1 MIALA
6 WRNLWRNK
14 TRTLLTAFGIAF
26 AVFLVT
32 FSMALQG
39 GSYADMIKAATRFY
53 TGHAQITQRD
63 FLSDSKLEQT
73 IPNATALGEQLQSSL
88 PLVALP
94 RVQAFGIVSKDE
106 RSIGGMLMGV
116 DFAAEAAQLDLFDNI
131 SAGAVPT
138 QPDEALVGAA
148 MARNLG
154 AELGDDIVILGSG
167 KQGGV
172 AAMALTIG
180 GILST
185 GQAELDRSLLFALL
199 AGVQEAFGLEDEV
212 HNIVLV
218 LENYAQGA
226 ALAQPI
232 GELLQADQSYRTW
245 QQLLPEVE
253 QGIELDRVSGQLFF
267 FILLILVSFA
277 VLNTFVMVIFERT
290 REFGMLMALGLR
302 PWQIIGQV
310 QIEAF
315 FLGILGVLLGSVLSA
330 ALVGYLSQVGIPL
343 DAIGGE
349 AAQQSLAL
357 MQAGSM
363 NYMYPAFSLASITTA
378 PAVLI
383 VGTQLSALFCMLRVR
398 RLNPLPRCEWSKSC
412 RLSS

>member
-14 TRTLLTAFGIAF
+14 TRTLLTAGGIAF

-63 FLSDSKLEQT
+63 FVSDSKLEQT
-73 IPNATALGEQLQSSL
+73 IPNATALGDQLQSSL

-185 GQAELDRSLLFALL
+185 GQAELDRSLLFAPL

-363 NYMYPAFSLASITTA
+363 NYKYPAFSLASITTA

-398 RLNPLPRCEWSKSC
+398 RLNPVTALRVE
-412 RLSS
+412 

>member
-14 TRTLLTAFGIAF
+14 TRTLLTACGIAF

-39 GSYADMIKAATRFY
+39 GSYEDMIKAATRFY

-63 FLSDSKLEQT
+63 FVVDNKLEQT
-73 IPNATALGEQLQSSL
+73 VTNASALRAQLQTQF

-106 RSIGGMLMGV
+106 RSIGGMLVGIDV
-116 DFAAEAAQLDLFDNI
+116 DSEVAELDLFDNI
-131 SAGAVPT
+131 TAGGVPNE
-138 QPDEALVGAA
+138 PDQALIGAA

-154 AELGDDIVILGSG
+154 AELGDDIVILGTG
-167 KQGGV
+167 KRGGV
-172 AAMALTIG
+172 AAMALTVVG
-180 GILST
+180 TLST
-185 GQAELDRSLLFALL
+185 GQAELDRSLLFAQLT
-199 AGVQEAFGLEDEV
+199 AVQEAFYLDDEV
-212 HNIVLV
+212 HTFVLV
-218 LENYAQGA
+218 LEDYQQGKQ
-226 ALAQPI
+226 LAEPMAT
-232 GELLQADQSYRTW
+232 LLPADQVYRTW

-253 QGIELDRVSGQLFF
+253 QGIELDRVSGEIFYY
-267 FILLILVSFA
+267 ILLILVSFA

-302 PWQIIGQV
+302 PWQIILQV
-310 QIEAF
+310 QVEAL
-315 FLGILGVLLGSVLSA
+315 FLGLLGVLLGSLLSG
-330 ALVGYLSQVGIPL
+330 ALVAYLAEVGIPL
-343 DAIGGE
+343 SSMGND
-349 AAQQSLAL
+349 AAQQSLAQ

-363 NYMYPAFSLASITTA
+363 EYMYPAFSFKSLSTA
-378 PAVLI
+378 PLVLV

-398 RLNPLPRCEWSKSC
+398 HLNPVEALRAE
-412 RLSS
+412 

>member
-1 MIALA
+1 M
-6 WRNLWRNK
+6 
-14 TRTLLTAFGIAF
+14 
-26 AVFLVT
+26 
-32 FSMALQG
+32 
-39 GSYADMIKAATRFY
+39 
-53 TGHAQITQRD
+53 
-63 FLSDSKLEQT
+63 
-73 IPNATALGEQLQSSL
+73 
-88 PLVALP
+88 
-94 RVQAFGIVSKDE
+94 
-106 RSIGGMLMGV
+106 
-116 DFAAEAAQLDLFDNI
+116 
-131 SAGAVPT
+131 
-138 QPDEALVGAA
+138 GAA

-185 GQAELDRSLLFALL
+185 GQAELDRSLLFAPL

-277 VLNTFVMVIFERT
+277 VLNTFVMVIFE
-290 REFGMLMALGLR
+290 
-302 PWQIIGQV
+302 
-310 QIEAF
+310 
-315 FLGILGVLLGSVLSA
+315 GVRDAYGVGPA
-330 ALVGYLSQVGIPL
+330 ALADHWPGTNRSILFRHPWCIARLCTQCSPGGLFISGRHSTRRHRWRGGQTIFGA
-343 DAIGGE
+343 DAGG
-349 AAQQSLAL
+349 
-357 MQAGSM
+357 
-363 NYMYPAFSLASITTA
+363 
-378 PAVLI
+378 
-383 VGTQLSALFCMLRVR
+383 
-398 RLNPLPRCEWSKSC
+398 
-412 RLSS
+412 

>member
-1 MIALA
+1 VTALA

-14 TRTLLTAFGIAF
+14 TRTLLTACGIAF

-63 FLSDSKLEQT
+63 FVSDSKLEQT
-73 IPNATALGEQLQSSL
+73 IPNAAALGDQLQSSL

-106 RSIGGMLMGV
+106 RSIGGMLMGI

-138 QPDEALVGAA
+138 QPDQALVGAA

-172 AAMALTIG
+172 AAMALTVG

-185 GQAELDRSLLFALL
+185 GQAELDRSLLFAPL

-218 LENYAQGA
+218 LEDYAQGA

-253 QGIELDRVSGQLFF
+253 QGIELDRISGQLFF

-315 FLGILGVLLGSVLSA
+315 FLGILGVVLGSVLSA

-349 AAQQSLAL
+349 AAKQSLAM

-398 RLNPLPRCEWSKSC
+398 RLNPVTALRVE
-412 RLSS
+412 

>member
-1 MIALA
+1 
-6 WRNLWRNK
+6 
-14 TRTLLTAFGIAF
+14 
-26 AVFLVT
+26 
-32 FSMALQG
+32 MALQG
-39 GSYADMIKAATRFY
+39 GSYADMIKAATGFY

-73 IPNATALGEQLQSSL
+73 IPNAAALGEQLQSSL

-172 AAMALTIG
+172 AAMALTIC

-185 GQAELDRSLLFALL
+185 GQAELDRSLLFAPL

-232 GELLQADQSYRTW
+232 SELLQADQSYRTW

-398 RLNPLPRCEWSKSC
+398 RLNPVTALRVE
-412 RLSS
+412 

>member
-14 TRTLLTAFGIAF
+14 TRTLLTACGIAF

-63 FLSDSKLEQT
+63 FVSDSKLEQT
-73 IPNATALGEQLQSSL
+73 IPNATALGDQLQSSL

-185 GQAELDRSLLFALL
+185 GQAELDRSLLFAPL

-398 RLNPLPRCEWSKSC
+398 RLNPVTALRVE
-412 RLSS
+412 

>member
-14 TRTLLTAFGIAF
+14 TRTLLTAGGIAF

-63 FLSDSKLEQT
+63 FVSDSKLEQT
-73 IPNATALGEQLQSSL
+73 IPNATALGDQLQSSL

-185 GQAELDRSLLFALL
+185 GQAELDRSLLFAPL

-315 FLGILGVLLGSVLSA
+315 FLGILGVLLGSILSA

-343 DAIGGE
+343 DDIGGE
-349 AAQQSLAL
+349 AAKQSLAL

-363 NYMYPAFSLASITTA
+363 NYMYPAFSLASITIA

-398 RLNPLPRCEWSKSC
+398 RLNPVTALRVE
-412 RLSS
+412 

>member
-1 MIALA
+1 MTALA

-14 TRTLLTAFGIAF
+14 TRTLLPACGIAF

-39 GSYADMIKAATRFY
+39 GSSADMIKAATRFY

-63 FLSDSKLEQT
+63 FVSDSKLEQT
-73 IPNATALGEQLQSSL
+73 IPNAAALGDQLQSSL

-106 RSIGGMLMGV
+106 RSIGGMLMGI

-138 QPDEALVGAA
+138 QPDQALVGAA

-172 AAMALTIG
+172 AAMALTVG

-185 GQAELDRSLLFALL
+185 GQAELDRSLLFAPL

-218 LENYAQGA
+218 LEDYAQGA

-253 QGIELDRVSGQLFF
+253 QGIELDRISGQLFF

-315 FLGILGVLLGSVLSA
+315 FLGILGVVLGSVLSA

-349 AAQQSLAL
+349 AAKQSLAM

-383 VGTQLSALFCMLRVR
+383 VGTQLSALFCMKRVR
-398 RLNPLPRCEWSKSC
+398 QMNPVTAQRVE
-412 RLSS
+412 

>member
-14 TRTLLTAFGIAF
+14 TRTLLTACGIAF

-73 IPNATALGEQLQSSL
+73 IPNATALGDQLQSSL

-185 GQAELDRSLLFALL
+185 GQAELDRSLLFAPL

-398 RLNPLPRCEWSKSC
+398 RLNPVTALRVE
-412 RLSS
+412 

>member
-14 TRTLLTAFGIAF
+14 TRTLLTACGIAF

-73 IPNATALGEQLQSSL
+73 IPNAAALGEQLQSSL

-185 GQAELDRSLLFALL
+185 GQAELDRSLLFAPL

-232 GELLQADQSYRTW
+232 SELLQADQSYRTW

-398 RLNPLPRCEWSKSC
+398 RLNPVTALRVE
-412 RLSS
+412 

>member
-1 MIALA
+1 VTALA

-14 TRTLLTAFGIAF
+14 TRTLLTACGIAF

-63 FLSDSKLEQT
+63 FVSDSKLEQT
-73 IPNATALGEQLQSSL
+73 IPNAAALGGQLQSSL

-106 RSIGGMLMGV
+106 RSIGGMLMGI

-138 QPDEALVGAA
+138 QPDQALVGAA

-172 AAMALTIG
+172 AAMALTVG

-185 GQAELDRSLLFALL
+185 GQAELDRSLLFAPL

-218 LENYAQGA
+218 LEDYAQGA

-253 QGIELDRVSGQLFF
+253 QGIELDRISGQLFF

-315 FLGILGVLLGSVLSA
+315 FLGILGVVLGSVLSA

-349 AAQQSLAL
+349 AAKQSLAM

-398 RLNPLPRCEWSKSC
+398 RLNPVTALRVE
-412 RLSS
+412 

>member
-14 TRTLLTAFGIAF
+14 TRTLLTASGIAF

-32 FSMALQG
+32 FSMAMQG
-39 GSYADMIKAATRFY
+39 GSYDDMIKAATRFY
-53 TGHAQITQRD
+53 TGHAQISQRD
-63 FLSDSKLEQT
+63 FVTDNKLEQT
-73 IPNATALGEQLQSSL
+73 VTQATALRERLQNEF
-88 PLVALP
+88 PLLALP

-116 DFAAEAAQLDLFDNI
+116 DFAAETAQLDLYDDI
-131 SAGAVPT
+131 IAGVVPN
-138 QPDEALVGAA
+138 QPDQALIGAA

-154 AELGDDIVILGSG
+154 VQLGDDLVILGSG
-167 KQGGV
+167 KRGGV
-172 AAMALTIG
+172 AAMALTVT

-185 GQAELDRSLLFALL
+185 GQGELDRSLLFAPI

-212 HNIVLV
+212 HNLILV
-218 LENYAQGA
+218 LEDYQQGKP
-226 ALAQPI
+226 LADPI
-232 GELLQADQSYRTW
+232 GNLLQPDQTYRTW

-253 QGIELDRVSGQLFF
+253 QGIELDRVSGQIFF
-267 FILLILVSFA
+267 YMLLILVSFA

-302 PWQIIGQV
+302 PWQIIRQV
-310 QIEAF
+310 QVEAF
-315 FLGILGVLLGSVLSA
+315 FLGMLGVLLGSATSA
-330 ALVGYLSQVGIPL
+330 VLVGYLAEVGIPL
-343 DAIGGE
+343 NAMGGE
-349 AAQQSLAL
+349 AVQQSMAQ

-363 NYMYPAFSLASITTA
+363 EHIYPAFSFESLTTA
-378 PAVLI
+378 PLVLI

-398 RLNPLPRCEWSKSC
+398 HLNPVEALRTE
-412 RLSS
+412 

>member
-26 AVFLVT
+26 AVFLVS
-32 FSMALQG
+32 FAMSMQG
-39 GSYADMIKAATRFY
+39 GSYDDMIKAATRFY
-53 TGHAQITQRD
+53 TGHAQINQRD
-63 FLSDSKLEQT
+63 FVIDSKLEQT
-73 IPNATALGEQLQSSL
+73 VPNAAALREQLQNRF

-106 RSIGGMLMGV
+106 RSIGGMLVGV
-116 DFAAEAAQLDLFDNI
+116 DFMAEAAQLDLFKKI
-131 SAGAVPT
+131 TEGALPSS
-138 QPDEALVGAA
+138 PDQALVGAA

-167 KQGGV
+167 KRGGV
-172 AAMALTIG
+172 AAMALSIG
-180 GILST
+180 GILDT
-185 GQAELDRSLLFALL
+185 GQAELDRSLLFAPLE
-199 AGVQEAFGLEDEV
+199 AVQEAFDLDDEV
-212 HNIVLV
+212 HNFVLV
-218 LENYAQGA
+218 LEDYAQGA
-226 ALAQPI
+226 VLAQSV
-232 GELLQADQSYRTW
+232 GELLQQDQRYRTW

-253 QGIELDRVSGQLFF
+253 QGIELDRVSAQIFYY
-267 FILLILVSFA
+267 ILLILVSFA

-315 FLGILGVLLGSVLSA
+315 FLGLSGALIGLVLSA
-330 ALVGYLSQVGIPL
+330 VLVAYLSEVGIPL
-343 DAIGGE
+343 SAYGERE
-349 AAQQSLAL
+349 AAAKEAFAKL
-357 MQAGSM
+357 QAGSITH
-363 NYMYPAFSLASITTA
+363 MYPAFSVASMATA
-378 PAVLI
+378 PLVLI

-398 RLNPLPRCEWSKSC
+398 RLNPVTALRVE
-412 RLSS
+412 

>member
-14 TRTLLTAFGIAF
+14 TRTLLTAGGIAF

-63 FLSDSKLEQT
+63 FVSDSKLEQT
-73 IPNATALGEQLQSSL
+73 IPNATALGDQLQSSL

-185 GQAELDRSLLFALL
+185 GQAELDRSLLFAPL

-398 RLNPLPRCEWSKSC
+398 RLNPVTALRVE
-412 RLSS
+412 

>member
-14 TRTLLTAFGIAF
+14 TRTLLTASGIAF

-39 GSYADMIKAATRFY
+39 GSYADMIKAATGFY
-53 TGHAQITQRD
+53 IGHAQITQRD
-63 FLSDSKLEQT
+63 FVTDSKLEQT
-73 IPNATALGEQLQSSL
+73 IPNAAALREQIQNRF

-94 RVQAFGIVSKDE
+94 RVQAFGIVSKEE
-106 RSIGGMLMGV
+106 RSIGGVLLGV

-131 SAGAVPT
+131 SAGIVPT
-138 QPDEALVGAA
+138 QPGQALVGAA

-167 KQGGV
+167 KRGGV
-172 AAMALTIG
+172 AAMVLSVG

-185 GQAELDRSLLFALL
+185 GQAELDRSLLFAPLL
-199 AGVQEAFGLEDEV
+199 DVQEAFGLEDEV
-212 HNIVLV
+212 HTIVLV
-218 LENYAQGA
+218 LEDYAQGA
-226 ALAQPI
+226 ELAKPL
-232 GELLQADQSYRTW
+232 GELLQADQRYRTW

-253 QGIELDRVSGQLFF
+253 QGIELDRITGQLFF
-267 FILLILVSFA
+267 LILLILVSFA

-315 FLGILGVLLGSVLSA
+315 FLGVLGVLLGSVISA

-349 AAQQSLAL
+349 AARQSLVKI
-357 MQAGSM
+357 QAGSM
-363 NYMYPAFSLASITTA
+363 NYIYPAFSFAGITTA
-378 PAVLI
+378 PAVLV

-398 RLNPLPRCEWSKSC
+398 RLNPVAALRVE
-412 RLSS
+412 

>member
-14 TRTLLTAFGIAF
+14 TRTLLTACGIAF

-63 FLSDSKLEQT
+63 FVSDSKLEQT
-73 IPNATALGEQLQSSL
+73 IPNATALGDQLQSSL

-116 DFAAEAAQLDLFDNI
+116 DFALEAAQLDLFDNI

-154 AELGDDIVILGSG
+154 VELGDDIVILGSG

-185 GQAELDRSLLFALL
+185 GQAELDRSLLFAPL

-315 FLGILGVLLGSVLSA
+315 FLGILGVLIGSVLSA

-398 RLNPLPRCEWSKSC
+398 RLNPVTALRVE
-412 RLSS
+412 

>member
-14 TRTLLTAFGIAF
+14 TRTLLTASGIAF

-32 FSMALQG
+32 FSMAMQG
-39 GSYADMIKAATRFY
+39 GSYDDMIKAATRFY
-53 TGHAQITQRD
+53 TGHAQISQRD
-63 FLSDSKLEQT
+63 FVTDNKLEQT
-73 IPNATALGEQLQSSL
+73 VTQATALRERLQNEF
-88 PLVALP
+88 PLLALP

-116 DFAAEAAQLDLFDNI
+116 DFAAETAQLDLYDDI
-131 SAGAVPT
+131 IAGVVPN
-138 QPDEALVGAA
+138 QPDQALIGAA

-154 AELGDDIVILGSG
+154 VQLGDDLVILGSG
-167 KQGGV
+167 KRGGV
-172 AAMALTIG
+172 AAMALTVT

-185 GQAELDRSLLFALL
+185 GQGELDRSLLFAPI

-212 HNIVLV
+212 HNLILV
-218 LENYAQGA
+218 LENYQQGKP
-226 ALAQPI
+226 LADPI
-232 GELLQADQSYRTW
+232 GNLLQPDQTYRTW

-253 QGIELDRVSGQLFF
+253 QGIELDRVSGQIFF
-267 FILLILVSFA
+267 YMLLILVSFA

-302 PWQIIGQV
+302 PWQIIRQV
-310 QIEAF
+310 QVEAF
-315 FLGILGVLLGSVLSA
+315 FLGMLGVLLGSATSA
-330 ALVGYLSQVGIPL
+330 VLVGYLAEVGIPL
-343 DAIGGE
+343 NAMGGE
-349 AAQQSLAL
+349 AVQQSMAQ

-363 NYMYPAFSLASITTA
+363 EHIYPAFSFESLTTA
-378 PAVLI
+378 PLVLI

-398 RLNPLPRCEWSKSC
+398 HLNPVEALRTE
-412 RLSS
+412 

>member
-1 MIALA
+1 VIALA

-14 TRTLLTAFGIAF
+14 TRTLLTAGGIAF

-63 FLSDSKLEQT
+63 FVSDSKLEQT
-73 IPNATALGEQLQSSL
+73 IPNATALGDQLQSSL

-185 GQAELDRSLLFALL
+185 GQAELDRSLLFAPL

-343 DAIGGE
+343 DDIGGE
-349 AAQQSLAL
+349 AAKQSLAL

-398 RLNPLPRCEWSKSC
+398 RLNPVTALRVE
-412 RLSS
+412 